1 MRQNPLHIVALVVC
15 LNGLFTTVV
24 RAENEASKTG
34 SLHWTPHRAAARPL
48 DVGGTVRETPEISA
62 EPAANAS
69 SSELAPS
76 LSSAVVKSQQI
87 ARSSQVEKAAPAQR
101 AATGHSLCSRHHSCP
116 SCKAIVTDCC
126 QSTSGRLRTTSQ
138 AA

>member
-48 DVGGTVRETPEISA
+48 DVGGIVRETPEI
-62 EPAANAS
+62 
-69 SSELAPS
+69 
-76 LSSAVVKSQQI
+76 
-87 ARSSQVEKAAPAQR
+87 
-101 AATGHSLCSRHHSCP
+101 
-116 SCKAIVTDCC
+116 
-126 QSTSGRLRTTSQ
+126 
-138 AA
+138 

>member
-101 AATGHSLCSRHHSCP
+101 AAPATVSVPDTIPAQAAKPSLQIVA
-116 SCKAIVTDCC
+116 KAPP
-126 QSTSGRLRTTSQ
+126 GRLRTTSQ